1 MQRAYGVP
9 GAAAREQPRAV
20 RTQVGVQAAHVP
32 CGRMH
37 CWAAHVDGRSLAWNP
52 DGVVRVQSTE
62 AVWLGTLTARYT
74 LEGTNAAPPV
84 ELIRPKIMQLVAMFR
99 GDPARVHLDALWRAF
114 SWLRAGMPEG
124 PPLTKASKLRVSLAR
139 YLCDAPQT
147 DVQSLLDLVDTELQA
162 DSDVCS
168 AAPASCNISVEQ
180 AQELSM
186 EYASTQ
192 TPTAK

>member
-1 MQRAYGVP
+1 MFLPSQRNYQALFRDAVSRAEPFIGFIVSPYDAALPGPCSALTAFLVQQRASSLVP
-9 GAAAREQPRAV
+9 YA
-20 RTQVGVQAAHVP
+20 
-32 CGRMH
+32 
-37 CWAAHVDGRSLAWNP
+37 L
-52 DGVVRVQSTE
+52 
-62 AVWLGTLTARYT
+62 RYT